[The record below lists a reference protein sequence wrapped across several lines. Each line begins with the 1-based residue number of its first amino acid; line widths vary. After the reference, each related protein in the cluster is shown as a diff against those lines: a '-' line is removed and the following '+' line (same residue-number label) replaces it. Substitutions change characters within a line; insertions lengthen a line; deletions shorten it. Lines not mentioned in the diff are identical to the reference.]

1 MSTTKIEWAEAVWN
15 PIAGCTKVS
24 PGCANCYAERMAK
37 RLQAMGARGYDG
49 VVDDKGRW
57 TGKVNVITEK
67 LFEPVTWKKPRRIFV
82 NSMSD
87 LFHDSVSDDFIDTV
101 FFQMELSARHTYL
114 ILTKRPERMYK
125 YTISR
130 DGVRVNMP
138 HVWLGVSVEDQRRA
152 DERIPW
158 LLQTPAAVRFVSA
171 EPLLGPVDIAGYL
184 RRMKST
190 NRVPGRAEVTEI
202 IPGLDWVICGGESG
216 PNARPMHPDWARSL
230 RDQCQAAGVPFLFKQ
245 WGAWALKDSV
255 KGLSAVKDFGVLSP
269 EGDWYHL
276 HTGWNGRPEDPD
288 TGEAY
293 MINAGKHRA
302 GRLLDGKLW
311 DEYPVFP
318 PS

>member
-15 PIAGCTKVS
+15 PITGCTKVS

-37 RLQAMGARGYDG
+37 RLQAMGIVGYDNVIKSNG
-49 VVDDKGRW
+49 NW
-57 TGKVNVITEK
+57 TGHVNFMMSK
-67 LFEPVTWKKPRRIFV
+67 LEEPLRWKKPRKIFV

-87 LFHDSVSDDFIDTV
+87 LFHEKIDELPLDMIWDIMERASQHV
-101 FFQMELSARHTYL
+101 FL
-114 ILTKRPERMYK
+114 ILTKRAYRMAK
-125 YTISR
+125 YIFSR
-130 DGVRVNMP
+130 GDVLPN
-138 HVWLGVSVEDQRRA
+138 VWLGVSVEDQRRA

-171 EPLLGPVDIAGYL
+171 MPLLGPVDIASYL
-184 RRMKST
+184 RRMKWT

-202 IPGLDWVICGGESG
+202 IPRLDWVICGGESG
-216 PNARPMHPDWARSL
+216 PGARPMHPDWARSL

-302 GRLLDGKLW
+302 GRFLDGKLW
-311 DEYPVFP
+311 DEYPDFP
-318 PS
+318 PP